1 MAFYF
6 EAAHGE
12 VRARIKAETA
22 AQAEELRMA
31 LSRRGVRVG
40 MPQECD
46 RSFYRPLAEVKRER
60 QILDVLS

>member
-6 EAAHGE
+6 EAIHGE
-12 VRARIKAETA
+12 VQARIKTETQ

-31 LSRRGVRVG
+31 LSRQGVRVG
-40 MPQECD
+40 EPQQCD

-60 QILDVLS
+60 QILEVLK

>member
-6 EAAHGE
+6 EAVHGE
-12 VRARIKAETA
+12 VQARIKTETQ

-31 LSRRGVRVG
+31 LSRQGVRVG
-40 MPQECD
+40 EPQQCD

-60 QILDVLS
+60 QILEVLK

>member
-6 EAAHGE
+6 EASYKDIK
-12 VRARIKAETA
+12 ARIKAETA

-31 LSRRGVRVG
+31 LSRQGVRVG
-40 MPQECD
+40 EPQQCD

-60 QILDVLS
+60 QILEVLK